1 MAGSQVT
8 PPVPPDSADR
18 GVSWWHRGGWL
29 LLALGALLAGLLMA
43 GCSSGEEAQAHVTI
57 NMLDDF
63 FGRDLTRVPIDT
75 SVRFVNDGRNPHNA
89 VDAKGAW
96 KTPVDMKR
104 GDAKLVRFSQPGVYR
119 FYCTFHGT
127 ANGKGMAATLVVGN
141 AYYNPAEQATGKTL
155 APVAQASGQVQR
167 VPQQHRTIQAAVNAS
182 QPGDLVLISP
192 GVYREEVKVAIP
204 SLVLRGTDRNAVV
217 IDAEFKRPNAIS
229 ITADGVAVENL
240 TARNGLTNGVFW
252 TGVKGYR
259 ASYVTA
265 HANKEYGVYAFDS
278 VDGVFEH
285 SYASASADSGFYI
298 GQCNPCR
305 AVITDV
311 VAENNALGYSG
322 TNASGELYI
331 VRSTWR
337 RNWAGIV
344 PNTLDTELLPPF
356 REVTIV
362 GNVVEGN
369 GNPEAPGKGIQ
380 WGAFGNGVVLA
391 GGNDSVVERNRIVDH
406 PLHGILITPNLDRR
420 FWMSS
425 GNRVRGNVIRGSGR
439 ADLALS
445 APAGNGNC
453 FQGNDVRSSAP
464 PGLQALHSCDGLRLP
479 LGMDLSTMALS
490 LGRVAETHHEDYPKH
505 RPEDAPPPPPQP
517 QLPGGASAPVRPA
530 MDVFTRFSMNLA
542 SIPVPANP
550 DGHSATIRKEPT
562 VSGVP
567 ILAASPWQLVFALY
581 GYLLPFV
588 LYAAWTSLAFW
599 DLARRDDLG
608 RGATLAWVAV
618 VLLVPFLGVI
628 GYHVLGRSKL
638 PGWLRAAVVGGGVAA
653 YLVILAIGALLG
665 GIA

>member
-1 MAGSQVT
+1 MVSEGSPMAGSPAT
-8 PPVPPDSADR
+8 P
-18 GVSWWHRGGWL
+18 SWWHRGGRL
-29 LLALGALLAGLLMA
+29 PLVLGVLLAAVVA
-43 GCSSGEEAQAHVTI
+43 GCAGGEEARAHVTV

-63 FGRDLTRVPIDT
+63 FGRDLTRVPIGT

-96 KTPVDMKR
+96 KTPIDMRR

-127 ANGKGMAATLVVGN
+127 ADGKGMAATLVVGN
-141 AYYNPAEQATGKTL
+141 AYYNPAEQATGERL
-155 APVAQASGQVQR
+155 APVARASGRVRR
-167 VPQQHRTIQAAVNAS
+167 VPQQHRTIQAAVNAAR
-182 QPGDLVLISP
+182 PGDLVLIGP

-217 IDAEFKRPNAIS
+217 IDAEFKRPNAVS

-240 TARNGLTNGVFW
+240 TARNALTNGVFW

-265 HANKEYGVYAFDS
+265 HANKEYGIYAFDS

-285 SYASASADSGFYI
+285 SYASASTDSGFYI

-322 TNASGELYI
+322 TNASGELYL
-331 VRSTWR
+331 VRSVWR

-356 REVTIV
+356 RAVTIV
-362 GNVVEGN
+362 GNLVEGN
-369 GNPEAPGKGIQ
+369 GNPDAPGKGIQ

-391 GGNDSVVERNRIVDH
+391 GGKDSLVERNLIVDH
-406 PLHGILITPNLDRR
+406 PMHGVLITPNLDRR

-445 APAGNGNC
+445 APAGEGNC

-464 PGLQALHSCDGLRLP
+464 AGLQALHSCDGLRLP

-490 LGRVAETHHEDYPKH
+490 LGRVAETHHQDYPKH
-505 RPEDAPPPPPQP
+505 RPEDAPAPPPQP
-517 QLPGGASAPVRPA
+517 QLPDGASAPVRPA
-530 MDVFTRFSMNLA
+530 VDVFARRGLDLA
-542 SIPVPANP
+542 SIPVPGNP

-628 GYHVLGRSKL
+628 GYHVLGRPKL

-653 YLVILAIGALLG
+653 YLVILGIGALLG